1 MRWKTCSNQLLPQQ
15 EDYCSF
21 CTLTNLG
28 HLRAGL
34 FAFQMSASRSILGP
48 LARTLVAPR
57 LQTRSL
63 ATSPHVSYGFQ
74 DPQIPGWTSAH
85 GSEQISHQ
93 HPTTLAN
100 GLVPIVIEQTGRGER
115 SYDIY
120 SRSALHI
127 LHIHYPTQKSLKANI
142 PGC

>member
-1 MRWKTCSNQLLPQQ
+1 
-15 EDYCSF
+15 
-21 CTLTNLG
+21 
-28 HLRAGL
+28 
-34 FAFQMSASRSILGP
+34 MSASRSILGR

-63 ATSPHVSYGFQ
+63 ATSPHLSYGFQ

-85 GSEQISHQ
+85 GSEQSSHQ

-127 LHIHYPTQKSLKANI
+127 HYPTQKILNLIFQVVKRPDHLSYGTSRRLCVEHNCCPVVILAVRVCKEAYSHV
-142 PGC
+142 GT

>member
-1 MRWKTCSNQLLPQQ
+1 M
-15 EDYCSF
+15 
-21 CTLTNLG
+21 TNLG

-34 FAFQMSASRSILGP
+34 YAFQMSASRSILGP

-63 ATSPHVSYGFQ
+63 ATSPNLSYGFQ
-74 DPQIPGWTSAH
+74 DPHIPGWTSAH
-85 GSEQISHQ
+85 GSQQSSQQ

-127 LHIHYPTQKSLKANI
+127 HYPTQKSLKSNI